1 MSNADT
7 TQVLSDVNGTATGKT
22 VSGSSLSRFF
32 PFLEWLP
39 MLDGKTIRNDIWA
52 GVAAGILILPQA
64 IALATM
70 AGLPPEVGLYTS
82 IFPVF
87 ICALFGSS
95 WHVLSGPNTSI
106 SVMVALIV
114 GAYASVGTPDWI
126 TYTLTLTFIAGAI
139 QLLFGIFRLGVIFN
153 YFSHTVM
160 VAIVTGVGI
169 IIIIQ
174 QLGNF
179 LGLTVNPGEPVEDTL
194 YMMFFRLPLANGWA
208 TGLGIL
214 TVASGVFIKRFYPK
228 LPYIIVAVIIGMLAG
243 WLAEILFGSEVTNI
257 DKLGYLSLE
266 ALPLSAPDFSPT
278 TFYEAAEGLI
288 MGGFMIA
295 FLGLMQ
301 SAVIA
306 RAMAVKSGQHVDM
319 DQEIIGQGLSNVV
332 GSFLTCYPSCGSF
345 NRSASNIETGGKT
358 PLVGI
363 VSAIV
368 LAALVVF
375 AAPLIAHMPLSVMA
389 GILFLVGWGL
399 IKIKDIKT
407 LLAVRGETRIAFLL
421 VLFTTVFGG
430 LEWAVMLGIAVSII
444 LYLRAVS
451 KPELDVLFENEA
463 DQYIP
468 EGIEDAT
475 VVQISGSIFFGSAP
489 SIERAFADIA
499 QEDQRKKPLI
509 IAGELIDNMDD
520 AGIASLITEA
530 RKRKESGGD
539 FILWLRNHSMDSLL
553 KRSGLLEV
561 IGADHIHY
569 AS

>member
-1 MSNADT
+1 MANTNA
-7 TQVLSDVNGTATGKT
+7 TQSTNSTLLTRQQTPGL
-22 VSGSSLSRFF
+22 LSRMM
-32 PFLEWLP
+32 PFTEWFA
-39 MLDGKTIRNDIWA
+39 MLDSKTIRNDIWA
-52 GVAAGILILPQA
+52 GIAAGILILPQA

-106 SVMVALIV
+106 SVMVAMV
-114 GAYASVGTPDWI
+114 VSAYAGVGTPDWI

-139 QLLFGIFRLGVIFN
+139 QLLFGFFKLGVVFN

-160 VAIVTGVGI
+160 VGIVTGVGI

-194 YMMFFRLPLANGWA
+194 YTMFFRIPLANWWA
-208 TGLGIL
+208 TALGIL
-214 TVASGVFIKRFYPK
+214 TVVSGLLVKRYYPK
-228 LPYIIVAVIIGMLAG
+228 MPYIIVAVIVGMLGG
-243 WLAEILFGSEVTNI
+243 WLMEFLFGSEITNI
-257 DKLGYLSLE
+257 DKLGYLSLK

-278 TFYEAAEGLI
+278 VFYEAAEGLI

-306 RAMAVKSGQHVDM
+306 RAMAVKSGQHIDI
-319 DQEIIGQGLSNVV
+319 DQEVTGQGLSNVV
-332 GSFLTCYPSCGSF
+332 GSFLSCYPSCGSF
-345 NRSASNIETGGKT
+345 NRSASNIESGGKT

-363 VSAIV
+363 VSAIA

-375 AAPLIAHMPLSVMA
+375 AAPVIAQMPLSVMA
-389 GILFLVGWGL
+389 GILFLVGAGL
-399 IKIKDIKT
+399 IKVKDIKT
-407 LLAVRGETRIAFLL
+407 LLAVRGENRIAFLL
-421 VLFTTVFGG
+421 VLFSTVYGG
-430 LEWAVMLGIAVSII
+430 LEWAVMLGIATSII

-451 KPELDVLFENEA
+451 KPEVDILFENEA
-463 DQYIP
+463 HQYMP
-468 EGIEDAT
+468 EGVEDAT
-475 VVQISGSIFFGSAP
+475 VVQLSGSIFFGSTH

-499 QEDQRKKPLI
+499 HEDRRQKPLI
-509 IAGELIDNMDD
+509 IAGEHIDNMDE
-520 AGIASLITEA
+520 AGVAALVTEA
-530 RKRKESGGD
+530 NKRKESGGNMM
-539 FILWLRNHSMDSLL
+539 LWLRNHKLDALL
-553 KRSGLLEV
+553 QRSGLIQAV
-561 IGADHIHY
+561 GKDNIHY
-569 AS
+569 VA

>member
-1 MSNADT
+1 MANATAQKLENSVSARKQTPGFLARMMPFTEWMS
-7 TQVLSDVNGTATGKT
+7 V
-22 VSGSSLSRFF
+22 
-32 PFLEWLP
+32 
-39 MLDGKTIRNDIWA
+39 LDGKTVRNDIWA
-52 GVAAGILILPQA
+52 GIAAGILILPQA

-82 IFPVF
+82 IFPVLV
-87 ICALFGSS
+87 CALFGSS

-106 SVMVALIV
+106 SVMVAMV
-114 GAYASVGTPDWI
+114 VSAYAGIGTPDWI
-126 TYTLTLTFIAGAI
+126 TYTLTLTFIAGVI
-139 QLLFGIFRLGVIFN
+139 QLLFGFFKLGVVFN

-194 YMMFFRLPLANGWA
+194 YTMLFRLPLANGWA
-208 TGLGIL
+208 TALGVI
-214 TVASGVFIKRFYPK
+214 TVATGLLVKHYAPK
-228 LPYIIVAVIIGMLAG
+228 MPALIIAVIAGMLGG
-243 WLAEILFGSEVTNI
+243 WLLEFLFGSEVTRF

-278 TFYEAAEGLI
+278 VFYEAAEGLI

-306 RAMAVKSGQHVDM
+306 RAMAVKSGQHIDI
-319 DQEIIGQGLSNVV
+319 DQEVVGQGLSNVA
-332 GSFLTCYPSCGSF
+332 GSFFTCYPSCGSF

-363 VSAIV
+363 VSAIC

-375 AAPLIAHMPLSVMA
+375 AAPVIAQMPLSVMA
-389 GILFLVGWGL
+389 GILFLVGAGL

-407 LLAVRGETRIAFLL
+407 LLAVRGENRFAFLL
-421 VLFTTVFGG
+421 VLFATVYGG
-430 LEWAVMLGIAVSII
+430 LEWAVMLGIAISVI

-451 KPELDVLFENEA
+451 KPEVDILFENEA
-463 DQYIP
+463 HQYMP
-468 EGIEDAT
+468 EGVEDAT
-475 VVQISGSIFFGSAP
+475 VVQLSGSIFFGSTH

-499 QEDQRKKPLI
+499 QEDHRQKLLI
-509 IAGELIDNMDD
+509 IAGEHIDNMDE
-520 AGIASLITEA
+520 AGVAALLTEA
-530 RKRKESGGD
+530 SKRKQSGGNMA
-539 FILWLRNHSMDSLL
+539 LWLRNHKLDSLFE
-553 KRSGLLEV
+553 RTGLMQM
-561 IGADHIHY
+561 IGKDNIHY
-569 AS
+569 VA

>member
-1 MSNADT
+1 MANASTQNLENSMPAHKQAPGFLARMMPFTEWMS
-7 TQVLSDVNGTATGKT
+7 
-22 VSGSSLSRFF
+22 
-32 PFLEWLP
+32 
-39 MLDGKTIRNDIWA
+39 MLDGKTVRNDIWA
-52 GVAAGILILPQA
+52 GIAAGILILPQA

-82 IFPVF
+82 IFPVI

-106 SVMVALIV
+106 SVMVAMV
-114 GAYASVGTPDWI
+114 VSAYAGVGTPDWI

-139 QLLFGIFRLGVIFN
+139 QLLFGFFKLGVVFN

-194 YMMFFRLPLANGWA
+194 YTMLFRLPLANGWA
-208 TGLGIL
+208 TALGVI
-214 TVASGVFIKRFYPK
+214 TVATGLLVKRYAPK
-228 LPYIIVAVIIGMLAG
+228 MPAIIIAVIAGMLGG
-243 WLAEILFGSEVTNI
+243 WLLEFLFGSEVTGF

-278 TFYEAAEGLI
+278 VFYEAAEGLM

-306 RAMAVKSGQHVDM
+306 RAMAVKSGQHIDI
-319 DQEIIGQGLSNVV
+319 DQEVIGQGLSNVA
-332 GSFLTCYPSCGSF
+332 GSFFSCYPSCGSF
-345 NRSASNIETGGKT
+345 NRSASNIETGGRT

-363 VSAIV
+363 VSAIC

-375 AAPLIAHMPLSVMA
+375 AAPVIAQMPLSVMA
-389 GILFLVGWGL
+389 GVLFLVGAGL
-399 IKIKDIKT
+399 IKPKDIKT
-407 LLAVRGETRIAFLL
+407 LLSVRGENRVAFLL
-421 VLFTTVFGG
+421 VLFTTVYGG
-430 LEWAVMLGIAVSII
+430 LEWAVMLGIAISVI

-451 KPELDVLFENEA
+451 KPEVDVLFENEA
-463 DQYIP
+463 HQYMP
-468 EGIEDAT
+468 EGVEDAT
-475 VVQISGSIFFGSAP
+475 VVQLSGSIFFGSTH

-499 QEDQRKKPLI
+499 HEDQRKKLLI
-509 IAGELIDNMDD
+509 IAGEHIDNMDE
-520 AGIASLITEA
+520 AGVAALLTEA
-530 RKRKESGGD
+530 SKRKQSGGD
-539 FILWLRNHSMDSLL
+539 MMLWLRNHKLDSLL
-553 KRSGLLEV
+553 ERTGLMQM
-561 IGADHIHY
+561 IGKDNIHY
-569 AS
+569 VA